1 MTRELILWLL
11 RNFRACYVSQKMNL
25 IRVDD
30 VNKLN
35 RRATIKLGAQAAL
48 ALTAALP
55 FISCASKIPTKK
67 MEKTSL
73 IPWNEFIAKVQEL
86 AKTQHKHNW
95 NELTY
100 TKNVSKVI
108 STLDLA
114 DNTIIGFIQNYKN
127 LHKNFPEINTLH
139 KEADFMVSFV
149 EFEAGEKIKLHDHP
163 GMSGVIR
170 CMEGR
175 LNVQNYTLQEK
186 RSLNNKLLLKQES
199 SLTLTPGCTSTLT
212 STTGNIH
219 SLQADTF
226 SRLIDVF
233 TPPYNDERSKN
244 SRWYKKNSSYYQGIR
259 GLFEA
264 DIIKS

>member
-1 MTRELILWLL
+1 MILWPL

-48 ALTAALP
+48 AFTAALP

-67 MEKTSL
+67 MEEISL
-73 IPWNEFIAKVQEL
+73 IPWDEFITKVQEL
-86 AKTQHKHNW
+86 AKTQHQQNW

-100 TKNVSKVI
+100 TKNVSKII

-114 DNTIIGFIQNYKN
+114 DNKIVSFIKDYKN
-127 LHKNFPEINTLH
+127 LHKNFPEINALH

-163 GMSGVIR
+163 AMTGVIR
-170 CMEGR
+170 CREGR
-175 LNVQNYTLQEK
+175 VNEQNYTLQEK
-186 RSLNNKLLLKQES
+186 RSINNKLLLKQDS

-212 STTGNIH
+212 SSIGNIH

-233 TPPYNDERSKN
+233 TPPYNDERSNN
-244 SRWYKKNSSYYQGIR
+244 SRWYKKDSSYYQGIR

-264 DIIKS
+264 EVIKS